1 MVTFL
6 LQLARMKHMDV
17 IARSNVQP
25 DHAKIETHFAI
36 LEQGNVKVYVKMD
49 GLVLIVLKLM

>member
-17 IARSNVQP
+17 IARSNVQL
-25 DHAKIETHFAI
+25 DTAKIETHFAI

-49 GLVLIVLKLM
+49 GLVLIVLMLM

>member
-17 IARSNVQP
+17 IARSNVLP
-25 DHAKIETHFAI
+25 DHAKIETLIAI
-36 LEQGNVKVYVKMD
+36 KEQGNVKVYVKMD